1 MQSPVAKS
9 LSKSIHVT
17 EAESEVLA
25 ALWRLGPLTPARLI
39 EAVKARRDWGDATIK
54 TLLGR
59 LMQKKAVRSQRDD
72 GRLLYH
78 PLVTRQMHLTAEVQ
92 ALADRLFEGDPHKLA
107 AFIAGTWPP
116 GTDAVGPLDPS

>member
-1 MQSPVAKS
+1 VSS
-9 LSKSIHVT
+9 SIHIT

-39 EAVKARRDWGDATIK
+39 EAVKARRDWGGATVK

-59 LMQKKAVRSQRDD
+59 LMQKKAIRSARED

-78 PLVTRQMHLTAEVQ
+78 PLVTREMYATAEIQ
-92 ALADRLFEGDPHKLA
+92 ALADRLFDGDPGKLIE
-107 AFIAGTWPP
+107 FIEEKG
-116 GTDAVGPLDPS
+116 GRG

>member
-1 MQSPVAKS
+1 MSEP
-9 LSKSIHVT
+9 IHIT

-25 ALWRLGPLTPARLI
+25 ALWRLGPLTPVRLI

-59 LMQKKAVRSQRDD
+59 LMQKKAIRSQRDD

-78 PLVTRQMHLTAEVQ
+78 PLVTREQYVTAEVQ
-92 ALADRLFEGDPHKLA
+92 ALADRLFDGDPRKLQ
-107 AFIAGTWPP
+107 AFVGETWS
-116 GTDAVGPLDPS
+116 VES

>member
-1 MQSPVAKS
+1 VPPA
-9 LSKSIHVT
+9 IHVT

-25 ALWRLGPLTPARLI
+25 ALWRHGPLTPVRLI
-39 EAVKARRDWGDATIK
+39 EAVKARKDWGEATIK

-78 PLVTRQMHLTAEVQ
+78 PLISREMYVTAEVQ
-92 ALADRLFEGDPHKLA
+92 SLADRLFEGDPHKLA
-107 AFIAGTWPP
+107 AFIAH
-116 GTDAVGPLDPS
+116 LDPPQ

>member
-1 MQSPVAKS
+1 MAEP
-9 LSKSIHVT
+9 IHVT

-39 EAVKARRDWGDATIK
+39 EAVKSRRDWGDATVK

-59 LMQKKAVRSQRDD
+59 LMQKKAIRSERDD

-78 PLVTRQMHLTAEVQ
+78 PLITREMYVASEIQ
-92 ALADRLFEGDPHKLA
+92 ALADRMFEGDPKRVA
-107 AFIAGTWPP
+107 AYIAERWP
-116 GTDAVGPLDPS
+116 A

>member
-1 MQSPVAKS
+1 VSAP
-9 LSKSIHVT
+9 IHVT

-25 ALWRLGPLTPARLI
+25 ALWKHGPLTPARLI

-59 LMQKKAVRSQRDD
+59 LMQKKAVRSVRED

-78 PLVTRQMHLTAEVQ
+78 PLITRDAYVDGEIQ
-92 ALADRLFEGDPHKLA
+92 ALADRLFDGDRERLA
-107 AFIAGTWPP
+107 ELVRSG
-116 GTDAVGPLDPS
+116 